1 MTKVFAVIPA
11 RGGSKGIPKKN
22 IYPLCKKPL
31 ISYTI
36 ESAIK
41 SKEIHHLIVSTDS
54 YEIAEVARSYS
65 VDVPFIRPQ
74 ALSSDTALAVDV
86 IKHAITHEEKRLQI
100 RFDYVVMLQPTTPLK
115 LTEDIDGA
123 IQKLIQTGCESIVT
137 MVDVGANHPARMY
150 KINNDKLVAV
160 MDEGIAMR
168 PRQELP
174 PIYIRNGAVY
184 AFKREVIDKY
194 NALLGNDVRP
204 YVMPIDR
211 SINIDSH
218 IDLYLAEYLTCVSK

>member
-150 KINNDKLVAV
+150 KIDNDKLVAV

-184 AFKREVIDKY
+184 AFRREVIDKY

-204 YVMPIDR
+204 YVMPIER
-211 SINIDSH
+211 SVNIDSH